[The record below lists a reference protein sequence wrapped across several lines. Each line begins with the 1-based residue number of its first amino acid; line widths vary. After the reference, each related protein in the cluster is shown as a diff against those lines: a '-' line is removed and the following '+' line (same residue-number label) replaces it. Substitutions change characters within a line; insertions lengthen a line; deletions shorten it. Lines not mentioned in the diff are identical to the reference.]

1 MTEIT
6 KRNIFEHPQ
15 FAELLNA
22 EMIIDSAIAKLH
34 HKTEDK
40 PKPIV
45 CDR

>member
-15 FAELLNA
+15 LAEILNA
-22 EMIIDSAIAKLH
+22 EMLVERAIAKLRH
-34 HKTEDK
+34 ETEDN
-40 PKPIV
+40 PKPVI